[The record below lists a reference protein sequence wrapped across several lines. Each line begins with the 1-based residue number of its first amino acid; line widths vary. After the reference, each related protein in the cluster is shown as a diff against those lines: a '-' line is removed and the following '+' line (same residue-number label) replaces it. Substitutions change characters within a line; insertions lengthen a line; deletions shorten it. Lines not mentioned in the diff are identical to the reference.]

1 MNLNI
6 FIYLIGAISFLCI
19 ININFIL
26 IQFPSTYNEPINQ
39 ILLNLSYGYITGLI
53 IYILTVVIPFYKKR
67 KLYLPILN
75 KSINNLICVS
85 NSHYNLIEFDTLWKE
100 LKNHS
105 LYGTTIS
112 ECGLDVWC
120 IKQMQNEWDSFT
132 NAIVLSEALSF
143 LDNKQIG
150 IINKLKEDDFLSAA
164 LKSLSSMQKNE
175 ITNNTQL
182 QNHII
187 RLFEKHQDELKKLGA
202 SFNY

>member
-1 MNLNI
+1 
-6 FIYLIGAISFLCI
+6 
-19 ININFIL
+19 
-26 IQFPSTYNEPINQ
+26 
-39 ILLNLSYGYITGLI
+39 
-53 IYILTVVIPFYKKR
+53 
-67 KLYLPILN
+67 
-75 KSINNLICVS
+75 
-85 NSHYNLIEFDTLWKE
+85 
-100 LKNHS
+100 
-105 LYGTTIS
+105 
-112 ECGLDVWC
+112 
-120 IKQMQNEWDSFT
+120 MQNEWDSFT